1 MSPVI
6 QSIRSK
12 AMTQM
17 LTLKTNTV
25 GTSLGGPVVKNPP
38 VNAGDTGLIPDP
50 GRFHVPWSNYTHRP
64 QLLSQHA
71 LGPTMDNKRGRN
83 NEKPATRG

>member
-1 MSPVI
+1 MSLVI

-12 AMTQM
+12 TMTQM

-38 VNAGDTGLIPDP
+38 VNAGTQ
-50 GRFHVPWSNYTHRP
+50 V
-64 QLLSQHA
+64 
-71 LGPTMDNKRGRN
+71 
-83 NEKPATRG
+83 